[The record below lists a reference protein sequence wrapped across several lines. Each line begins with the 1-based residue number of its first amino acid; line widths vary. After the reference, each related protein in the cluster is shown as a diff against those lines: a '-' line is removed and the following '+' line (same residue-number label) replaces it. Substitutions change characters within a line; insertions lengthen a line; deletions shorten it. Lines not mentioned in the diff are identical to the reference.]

1 MLLLGPDM
9 LHVSLVQSLEG
20 PRGFLR
26 DPLAMIHSLRGMLL
40 CLLDT
45 VPLAHLVS
53 PLSRLVPLPD
63 RAPLLL
69 SLCRVRPPCVSL
81 DGRVAHALI
90 RTREAPVSDVGVEVT
105 VLTRRLQLG
114 VDSVAGAG
122 HAREDLSPLHHRG
135 VQSPPVVLVGGRY
148 QRALAI
154 CLLFGALPGGLAA
167 VRRTLHLRPG
177 SRTCTRPQPLGIRLK
192 WHGDAHA
199 YFRHGWP
206 VAAERPVLGR
216 P

>member
-9 LHVSLVQSLEG
+9 LHVSLVQSLKG

-45 VPLAHLVS
+45 VSLAHLVS

-63 RAPLLL
+63 RASLLL
-69 SLCRVRPPCVSL
+69 SLRRLGLPCL
-81 DGRVAHALI
+81 GFDGRVAHALV
-90 RTREAPVSDVGVEVT
+90 RTPEAPVRDVGVEST
-105 VLTRRLQLG
+105 VQTRRLQLS
-114 VDSVAGAG
+114 VDPVAGVG
-122 HAREDLSPLHHRG
+122 HRPEDQCPLHQRG
-135 VQSPPVVLVGGRY
+135 IQPPAMVLVGGRY

-154 CLLFGALPGGLAA
+154 RLLFGALPGGLAA

-192 WHGDAHA
+192 RHGDAHA

-206 VAAERPVLGR
+206 VAAERPVLER